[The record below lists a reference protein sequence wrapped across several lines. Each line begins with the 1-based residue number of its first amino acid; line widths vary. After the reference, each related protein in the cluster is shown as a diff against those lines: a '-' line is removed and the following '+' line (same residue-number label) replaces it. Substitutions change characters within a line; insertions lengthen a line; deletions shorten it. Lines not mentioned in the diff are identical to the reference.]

1 MKNNFLMIFLI
12 GLFGLLVIAANSFFI
27 VYEHQQAIVTQFG
40 KVVSKKVLNSG
51 LHFKIPGIQ
60 KILIFERRIMSL
72 EPEAREVIA
81 MDQKRVIVDSYVKYI
96 INDPLKFYQTVAI
109 EANLGLRVNPI
120 VEARIREEIGK
131 VSLLNLISS
140 SRATTMQSIKEN
152 LDKQVKN
159 YGISIIDFRI
169 KRTDLPATNS
179 DSIFRRMETDRK
191 KEALE
196 IRAQGEARSNIIKA
210 TADKERIVLLSEA
223 EEKSA
228 ILRGQAQAEMMKA
241 YNEIYS
247 KDRDFFMFMKYMETY
262 ENSFSKENTYF
273 MLKNDRKNS
282 FMKLFNG
289 E

>member
-1 MKNNFLMIFLI
+1 MRNNVLI
-12 GLFGLLVIAANSFFI
+12 VCLISLLSLLIIIANSLFI

-40 KVVSKKVLNSG
+40 KVVSKKVLKSG
-51 LHFKIPGIQ
+51 LHFKIPMIQ
-60 KILIFERRIMSL
+60 KVLIFERRIMNL

-81 MDQKRVIVDSYVKYI
+81 MDQKRVIVDSYVKYV
-96 INDPLKFYQTVAI
+96 INDPLKFYQTVAV
-109 EANLGLRVNPI
+109 ESNLGMRVNPI
-120 VEARIREEIGK
+120 VESRIREEIGK

-140 SRATTMQSIKEN
+140 NRAITMDLIKKN

-159 YGISIIDFRI
+159 YGISIMDFRI

-179 DSIFRRMETDRK
+179 ESIFRRMEADRK

-223 EEKSA
+223 EEKSS

-247 KDRDFFMFMKYMETY
+247 KDRDFFIFMKYMETY
-262 ENSFSKENTYF
+262 ENSFNKENTYF
-273 MLKNDRKNS
+273 MLKNDKKNS